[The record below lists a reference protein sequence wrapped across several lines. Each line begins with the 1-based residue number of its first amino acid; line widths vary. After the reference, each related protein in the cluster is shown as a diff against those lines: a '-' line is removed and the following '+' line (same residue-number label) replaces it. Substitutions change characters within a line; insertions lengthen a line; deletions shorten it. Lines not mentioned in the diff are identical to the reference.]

1 MDIHEKDAHSKG
13 FKTVA
18 GVDEAGRGPLAG
30 PVVAAAVVF
39 PFPPPLDLGIKAS
52 KALTSGARKKILLDI
67 YRTATSVG
75 VGIVWPVEI
84 DRINILKASLK
95 AMELAIERLS
105 VKPDMILVDGNFP
118 INTDTPQRPIIS
130 GDALSVSIAAAS
142 IVAKTARDTI
152 MESYHRL
159 YPHYNFISN
168 KGYPTKEHLSALN
181 AHGPTPIHRKTFR
194 GVMKDLF
201 S

>member
-39 PFPPPLDLGIKAS
+39 PFPPPLDLGIKDS
-52 KALTSGARKKILLDI
+52 KALTSGAREEILLDI

>member
-1 MDIHEKDAHSKG
+1 MDIHERDAHSKG

-39 PFPPPLDLGIKAS
+39 QFPPPLDLGIKDS
-52 KALTSGARKKILLDI
+52 KALTSEARSEILLDI

-95 AMELAIERLS
+95 AMELAIEKLS
-105 VKPDMILVDGNFP
+105 LKPDMILVDGNFP

-168 KGYPTKEHLSALN
+168 KGYPTKEHLSALD

>member
-39 PFPPPLDLGIKAS
+39 PFPPPLDLGIKDS
-52 KALTSGARKKILLDI
+52 KALTSGAREKILLDI

>member
-1 MDIHEKDAHSKG
+1 MVIHEKDAHSKG

-39 PFPPPLDLGIKAS
+39 PFPPPLDLGIKDS
-52 KALTSGARKKILLDI
+52 KALTSGAREKILLDI

>member
-1 MDIHEKDAHSKG
+1 
-13 FKTVA
+13 
-18 GVDEAGRGPLAG
+18 
-30 PVVAAAVVF
+30 
-39 PFPPPLDLGIKAS
+39 
-52 KALTSGARKKILLDI
+52 
-67 YRTATSVG
+67 
-75 VGIVWPVEI
+75 
-84 DRINILKASLK
+84 
-95 AMELAIERLS
+95 
-105 VKPDMILVDGNFP
+105 
-118 INTDTPQRPIIS
+118 
-130 GDALSVSIAAAS
+130 
-142 IVAKTARDTI
+142 